1 MQRTPCETCW
11 RRPFILRYEGALE
24 ENLRGGGGTGTDN
37 RRKERRSRHARIDSR
52 GVKSPHPQ
60 KNGIDGGKVKGRR
73 IFRGIWRPFMLP
85 ISMIRTQGLPP
96 QKTPSGNI
104 HSDSVPARATAK
116 PLRRMFRELGSDVE
130 ALARSKP
137 ERGILPGRWLME
149 CSWPGSTI
157 PAAFPKNVKHPSVLL
172 APFAGSPL
180 FTPCSKCFR
189 LLLWLLK
196 VRPTRKPDAIKPARR
211 RSWKETY
218 TARGT
223 PKANRQG
230 SRCANGRIVVAAEDG
245 AYLSLEIFCTR
256 EERCGDGTGHCE
268 RKHRPESTAKPGAG
282 EPAFWDKDLLRR
294 KQAPLSKVRMA
305 EKARRR
311 YMRKNFAG
319 TAAQKRRAGF

>member
-1 MQRTPCETCW
+1 MQRTPWETCW

-172 APFAGSPL
+172 APFARSPL

-211 RSWKETY
+211 RGEAGK
-218 TARGT
+218 RHI
-223 PKANRQG
+223 R
-230 SRCANGRIVVAAEDG
+230 
-245 AYLSLEIFCTR
+245 R
-256 EERCGDGTGHCE
+256 EER
-268 RKHRPESTAKPGAG
+268 RK
-282 EPAFWDKDLLRR
+282 
-294 KQAPLSKVRMA
+294 
-305 EKARRR
+305 
-311 YMRKNFAG
+311 
-319 TAAQKRRAGF
+319 RAGRVAVAQTGVLRSPQRTAHI